1 MHQPRLNQLRKK
13 HSRSVLPLSLLW
25 LLVFTAGGLLLSDKV
40 LGWTVLADET
50 LVPEHYPGDTF
61 VICKLPICKDLNPG
75 ETALLKNPS
84 APSQPPLLKIILG
97 TPGEQVEFTRD
108 TLRNGAT
115 ILPMFRAPEIDRP
128 GFLNLPAKG
137 TQIQLKSVNNHF
149 LDYFSWLIKRENP
162 DWNLSMKNTF
172 FRSGITVPVENL
184 AGQRIKGRLLDSALM
199 EQADWMDLQLLQLH
213 LQRKHPEDTITLKRE
228 IYRDS
233 LRLGEYQVKKNYF
246 FVSGTQP
253 KAGVDSRNF
262 GLVPQDLIVGKAI
275 PIPWLQNRGDDTTS
289 QKENP

>member
-1 MHQPRLNQLRKK
+1 M
-13 HSRSVLPLSLLW
+13 SI
-25 LLVFTAGGLLLSDKV
+25 LLLLAFTVGGYLLSEKA

-50 LVPEHYPGDTF
+50 LVPEHYPGDAF
-61 VICKLPICKDLNPG
+61 VICKLFVCKDLVPG
-75 ETALLKNPS
+75 ETALLFNP
-84 APSQPPLLKIILG
+84 AIPSQPPLLKIILG
-97 TPGEQVEFTRD
+97 TPGDQVEFTRD
-108 TLRNGAT
+108 TLRNGTT

-128 GFLNLPAKG
+128 GLLDLPTKG
-137 TQIQLKSVNNHF
+137 TQVQLQSVDNNF
-149 LDYFSWLIKRENP
+149 LDYFNWLIERENP
-162 DWNLSMKNTF
+162 DWKLTMKNTF
-172 FRSGITVPVENL
+172 FRSGIAVPLENL
-184 AGQRIKGRLLDSALM
+184 AGQRIKGRLLDSALL

-228 IYRDS
+228 IFRDS

-253 KAGVDSRNF
+253 KAGMDSRNF

-275 PIPWLQNRGDDTTS
+275 PIPWLQNRGDDSTS